1 MMAVQ
6 GFQLVVD
13 RFEDDVLALAY
24 YIKDR
29 DVICGK
35 YKLVKSIE
43 ATVGGV
49 RVDLTNVVSRSQT
62 PRVRVWLR
70 ETITNV

>member
-6 GFQLVVD
+6 GFQSVVD

-35 YKLVKSIE
+35 YKLAKSIE

-49 RVDLTNVVSRSQT
+49 RVDLTNV
-62 PRVRVWLR
+62 
-70 ETITNV
+70 